1 MNQILSVDN
10 GNKDKGKKTKRN
22 SQPIQIDKILKF
34 FSVAIII
41 FGVFLIGTG
50 SYSMYREAQNLLA
63 VVKPTIFVEETSE
76 EQITLKITH
85 NKALSKISYNW
96 NSEEE
101 IEIPCNGKKSI
112 EQVIDIP
119 TGTNVLNVYA
129 SDINGQEIRYPQTFT
144 RIGNINIDIEADGN
158 NLKITAEGKDEL
170 SYMTYRWDDEEETK
184 IDIND
189 TKTEQKIEVKKGN
202 HTLTVI
208 VVDVN
213 NKTETKTKEIQGVT
227 KPTLEVTTDGVENF
241 VIKASDE
248 QGLQKI
254 EFIIYGED
262 NTERK
267 RLVLDGR
274 TELEYKYP
282 LHEGENKI
290 EVTAYNLSDV
300 TETRRVKVTK

>member
-1 MNQILSVDN
+1 MNQILSIDN

-50 SYSMYREAQNLLA
+50 SYSMYREAQDLLA

>member
-10 GNKDKGKKTKRN
+10 GNKDKGKKTKR
-22 SQPIQIDKILKF
+22 SRQPIQIDKIVKF
-34 FSVAIII
+34 FSIVVIIY
-41 FGVFLIGTG
+41 GVFMIGTG
-50 SYSMYREAQNLLA
+50 SYSMYKNAQDLLSI
-63 VVKPTIFVEETSE
+63 VKPTIFVEETSE

-85 NKALSKISYNW
+85 NKNLAKVSYNW

-101 IEIPCNGKKSI
+101 IEIPCDGKKSI
-112 EQVIDIP
+112 EQVVDIP

-129 SDINGQEIRYPQTFT
+129 SDINGQEIKYPQTFT
-144 RIGNINIDIEADGN
+144 RIGNINIDIEAEGN
-158 NLKITAEGKDEL
+158 NIKITAEGKDEL

-184 IDIND
+184 IDINN
-189 TKTEQKIEVKKGN
+189 TRTEQKIEVKKGN

-227 KPTLEVTTDGVENF
+227 KPTLEVTTDGVENL
-241 VIKASDE
+241 VIKTSDE

-262 NTERK
+262 DTERK
-267 RLVLDGR
+267 RLILDGR

-290 EVTAYNLSDV
+290 EVTVYNLSDV
-300 TETRRVKVTK
+300 TETKRVKVTK